1 MDEPNNNVLSLVH
14 ASRHPFDFAS
24 TASAASMLAE
34 LLVLHEQMV
43 AQLRL
48 PRLSTVGTTE
58 FLRGM
63 IEQHERAVGMLRAQ
77 LGQRQ
82 VTTPPPAF

>member
-1 MDEPNNNVLSLVH
+1 MDEPNNNVLSLVQ

-24 TASAASMLAE
+24 TASAESMLTE
-34 LLVLHEQMV
+34 LLILHEQMV

-48 PRLSTVGTTE
+48 QRLSTVGTTE

-77 LGQRQ
+77 LEQRQ
-82 VTTPPPAF
+82 ATPPPPAF